1 MNALKQKF
9 TALTEREQR
18 LVLLSGLVILL
29 GIFYWGLWA
38 PLNQSISQQSQLLES
53 NKKLVSW
60 VEEQGQKAAHLRRT
74 QSSPRQVTGS
84 LPQLVTSTSSNHSLS
99 ISRMQPQGDEIE
111 VWIDEAPFNSLV
123 GWLNELET
131 RGIVI
136 EQLDVAVANAPGMIK
151 VRRLVLTK

>member
-18 LVLLSGLVILL
+18 MVLLSGMVILL

-60 VEEQGQKAAHLRRT
+60 VEEQGQKAAQLRRT
-74 QSSPRQVTGS
+74 QSSPRRVTGS

-99 ISRMQPQGDEIE
+99 ISRMQPQGDEIQ
-111 VWIDEAPFNSLV
+111 VWIDEAPFNSLM

-136 EQLDVAVANAPGMIK
+136 EQLDVAETNAPGMIK

>member
-18 LVLLSGLVILL
+18 LVLLSGLVVLL

-60 VEEQGQKAAHLRRT
+60 VEEQGQKAAQLRGT
-74 QSSPRQVTGS
+74 QSSPRRVTGS

-99 ISRMQPQGDEIE
+99 ISRMQPQGDEIQ
-111 VWIDEAPFNSLV
+111 VWIDEAPFNSLM

-136 EQLDVAVANAPGMIK
+136 EQLDVAETNAPGMIK

>member
-18 LVLLSGLVILL
+18 LVLLSGLVVLL

-99 ISRMQPQGDEIE
+99 ISRMQPQGDEIQ

>member
-1 MNALKQKF
+1 M
-9 TALTEREQR
+9 
-18 LVLLSGLVILL
+18 VLLSGMVILL

-60 VEEQGQKAAHLRRT
+60 VEEQGQKAAQLRGT
-74 QSSPRQVTGS
+74 QSSPRRVTGS

-99 ISRMQPQGDEIE
+99 ISRMQPQGDEIQ

-136 EQLDVAVANAPGMIK
+136 EQLDVAKANAPGMIK

>member
-1 MNALKQKF
+1 M
-9 TALTEREQR
+9 
-18 LVLLSGLVILL
+18 LLSGLVILL

-60 VEEQGQKAAHLRRT
+60 VEEQGQKAAQLRGT
-74 QSSPRQVTGS
+74 QSSPRRVTGS

-99 ISRMQPQGDEIE
+99 ISRMQPQGDEIQ
-111 VWIDEAPFNSLV
+111 VWIDEAPFNSLM

-136 EQLDVAVANAPGMIK
+136 EQLDVAETNAPGMIK

>member
-1 MNALKQKF
+1 M
-9 TALTEREQR
+9 
-18 LVLLSGLVILL
+18 VLLSGMVILL

-60 VEEQGQKAAHLRRT
+60 VEEQGQKAAQLRRT
-74 QSSPRQVTGS
+74 QSSPRRVTGS

-99 ISRMQPQGDEIE
+99 ISRMQPQGDEIQ

-136 EQLDVAVANAPGMIK
+136 EQLDVAKANAPGMIK

>member
-18 LVLLSGLVILL
+18 LVVLSGVVIVL

-38 PLNQSISQQSQLLES
+38 PLNQSISQQSQLLET

-60 VEEQGQKAAHLRRT
+60 VEEQSQKAAQLRRT
-74 QSSPRQVTGS
+74 QSAPKRVSGS

-99 ISRMQPQGDEIE
+99 ISRMQPQGDEIQ
-111 VWIDEAPFNSLV
+111 VWIDEAPFNNLV
-123 GWLNELET
+123 SWLNELET

-136 EQLDVAVANAPGMIK
+136 EQLDVAEANTPGIIK

>member
-9 TALTEREQR
+9 TSLTEREQR
-18 LVLLSGLVILL
+18 LVLISGLVILL
-29 GIFYWGLWA
+29 GIFYWGLWS
-38 PLNQSISQQSQLLES
+38 PLNQGISQQSQQLQN
-53 NKKLVSW
+53 NKKLITW
-60 VEEQGQKAAHLRRT
+60 VEEQSQRAAQLRRT
-74 QSSPRQVTGS
+74 QSAPARVTGS

-99 ISRMQPQGDEIE
+99 ISRMQPQGDEIQ

-136 EQLDVAVANAPGMIK
+136 EQLDVAEANAPGNIK

>member
-18 LVLLSGLVILL
+18 LVLLSGLVVLL

-99 ISRMQPQGDEIE
+99 ISRMQPQGDEIQ

-136 EQLDVAVANAPGMIK
+136 EQLDVAKANAPGMIK

>member
-99 ISRMQPQGDEIE
+99 ISRMQPQGDEIQ

-136 EQLDVAVANAPGMIK
+136 EQLDVAVANATGMIK

>member
-1 MNALKQKF
+1 MNAIKQKF

-18 LVLLSGLVILL
+18 MVLLSGMVILL

-60 VEEQGQKAAHLRRT
+60 VEEQGQKAAQLRRT
-74 QSSPRQVTGS
+74 QSSPRRVTGS

-99 ISRMQPQGDEIE
+99 ISRMQPQGDEIQ

-136 EQLDVAVANAPGMIK
+136 EQLDVAKANAPGMIK

>member
-60 VEEQGQKAAHLRRT
+60 VEEQGQKAAQLRRT
-74 QSSPRQVTGS
+74 QSSPRRVTGS

-99 ISRMQPQGDEIE
+99 ISRMQPQGDEIQ

-136 EQLDVAVANAPGMIK
+136 EQLDVAEANAPGMIK

>member
-1 MNALKQKF
+1 M
-9 TALTEREQR
+9 
-18 LVLLSGLVILL
+18 
-29 GIFYWGLWA
+29 A

-99 ISRMQPQGDEIE
+99 ISRMQPQGDEIQ

>member
-18 LVLLSGLVILL
+18 LVVLSGLVILL

-60 VEEQGQKAAHLRRT
+60 VEEQGQKAAQLRGT
-74 QSSPRQVTGS
+74 QSSPRRVTGS

-99 ISRMQPQGDEIE
+99 ISRMQPQGDEIQ
-111 VWIDEAPFNSLV
+111 VWIDEAPFNSLM
-123 GWLNELET
+123 GGLNELET

-136 EQLDVAVANAPGMIK
+136 EQLDVAETNAPGMIK